1 MAETHDLEFL
11 GSQFALEVEGVE
23 MARFTEISGL
33 SWETEVV
40 EYKDTLKTGKVTIRK
55 RPGQTK
61 FGDIGL
67 KRGLSGD
74 RGLSKW
80 YQTVLDG
87 KVERK
92 NGSIVV
98 YDMAGA
104 ELDRWNF
111 ERGWPSKWSA
121 SDLSA
126 SSDDV
131 MIEELTIAIEHL
143 ERKK

>member
-98 YDMAGA
+98 YDMAGT

>member
-1 MAETHDLEFL
+1 MAENHDVEFL

-23 MARFTEISGL
+23 LARFTEIAGL

-40 EYKDTLKTGKVTIRK
+40 EYKDTLKNGKVVIRK

-61 FGDIGL
+61 YGDIML

-74 RGLSKW
+74 RALGTW

-92 NGSIVV
+92 NGSVVV
-98 YDMAGA
+98 YDMAGT

-121 SDLSA
+121 SDLNA
-126 SSDDV
+126 GSDDV
-131 MIEELTIAIEHL
+131 MIEELTIAIEYL

>member
-1 MAETHDLEFL
+1 MADEHDPEFL
-11 GSQFALEVEGVE
+11 GSQFALELKGVE
-23 MARFTEISGL
+23 LARFQAVSGL

-40 EYKDTLKTGKVTIRK
+40 EFKDTTITGKVTIRK

-61 FGDIGL
+61 YGDVTL
-67 KRGLSGD
+67 KRGLSANAALLD
-74 RGLSKW
+74 W
-80 YQTVLDG
+80 YKSVLDG

-92 NGSIVV
+92 DGSVVV

-104 ELDRWNF
+104 EVDRWNF

-121 SDLSA
+121 SDLDA
-126 SSDDV
+126 SSDSV
-131 MIEELTIAIEHL
+131 MIEEITIAIEHL

>member
-74 RGLSKW
+74 RNLSKW